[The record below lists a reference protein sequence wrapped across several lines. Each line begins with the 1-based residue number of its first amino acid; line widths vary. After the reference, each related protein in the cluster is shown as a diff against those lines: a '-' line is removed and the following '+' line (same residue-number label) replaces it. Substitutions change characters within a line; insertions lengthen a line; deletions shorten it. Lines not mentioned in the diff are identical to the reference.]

1 MSATTAATWP
11 EPPGCTLGDL
21 ERMLTATPAMV
32 WAELQGMSD
41 ALRRWRPAP
50 GEWCALE
57 VVGHLIETDLRA
69 FTNRIVLV
77 KSEPGAR
84 FDPWDPDAIE
94 AARHDEVK
102 SAETLLDEFAKV
114 RAVGVGVVREMTPD
128 DLRLAGRHPDVGE
141 LTIANLLAEWVAHDR
156 AHLEQIGRIV
166 RVGMLPGMGR
176 AVEFGHVQE
185 AVAWRDERFRT
196 SG

>member
-1 MSATTAATWP
+1 MSGANQWP

-21 ERMLTATPAMV
+21 ERMLTATPAIV
-32 WAELQGMSD
+32 WAELQGMPD

-57 VVGHLIETDLRA
+57 VVGHLIEADLRA
-69 FTNRIVLV
+69 FTNRIVLLR
-77 KSEPGAR
+77 SEPGAI
-84 FDPWDPDAIE
+84 FDRWDPDAVE
-94 AARHDEVK
+94 SARHDDART
-102 SAETLLDEFAKV
+102 AEALLDEFARV
-114 RAVGVGVVREMTPD
+114 RAVGVGVVRELTTA
-128 DLRLAGRHPDVGE
+128 DLRLAGTHPDVGE

-166 RVGMLPGMGR
+166 RAGMLPGLG
-176 AVEFGHVQE
+176 AASAFGHVQE
-185 AVAWRDERFRT
+185 VIAWRDERFRT

>member
-1 MSATTAATWP
+1 VSAAETWP
-11 EPPGCTLGDL
+11 EPPGSTLGDL

-57 VVGHLIETDLRA
+57 VVGHLTETDLRA
-69 FTNRIVLV
+69 FINRIVLV
-77 KSEPGAR
+77 RSEPGAA
-84 FDPWDPDAIE
+84 FELWDPDAVE
-94 AARHDEVK
+94 AARRDDVK
-102 SAETLLDEFAKV
+102 TAEDVLDEFARV
-114 RAVGVGVVREMTPD
+114 RAVGVGVVRELTPD
-128 DLRLAGRHPDVGE
+128 DLRLAGRHPIVGE
-141 LTIANLLAEWVAHDR
+141 LTVANLLAEWVAHDR

-166 RVGMLPGMGR
+166 RAAMLPGMGN

-185 AVAWRDERFRT
+185 VVAGRDDRFRT